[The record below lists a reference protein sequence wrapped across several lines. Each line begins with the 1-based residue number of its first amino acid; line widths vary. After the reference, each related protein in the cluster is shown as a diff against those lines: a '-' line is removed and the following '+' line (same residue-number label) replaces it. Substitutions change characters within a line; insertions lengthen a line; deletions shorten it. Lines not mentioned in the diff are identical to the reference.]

1 MATLIRMAL
10 LVLALSLFHV
20 SSVLAG
26 DFGHTD
32 PVPDV
37 PVADGRIELPDPAP
51 AAPVPADE
59 AVATTDPGE
68 LPPVTEVPDTASD
81 PIADAVDSAVDPDT
95 VEGAVEREAAA
106 ANRRARLALPEWEEE
121 AVLTHILRSNPVLRT
136 QQELTRAYR
145 PSSGIDRIYHHT
157 QVYAQLG
164 TSNGAAAGIR
174 INIPLDSPLERRQY
188 REKVLAEMTAMDA
201 LRSRV
206 LEDIALVRQTEAD
219 LQASRLRLDFLED
232 RAVWVQDRVTG
243 GYGVVEELWSVTEVL
258 STERANHARLEA
270 ILRAQR
276 RRLASHAGQGQE
288 ELHAYLQGTGGL
300 RGVMATRTGLTHP
313 PTE

>member
-1 MATLIRMAL
+1 MANPIHPVL
-10 LVLALSLFHV
+10 LVLVLSP
-20 SSVLAG
+20 VLTLPVAAT
-26 DFGHTD
+26 DFGDTD

-37 PVADGRIELPDPAP
+37 PVPDGEEELPVVDPAP
-51 AAPVPADE
+51 AGRSPA
-59 AVATTDPGE
+59 GE
-68 LPPVTEVPDTASD
+68 LPPVAETPVEDHAPTTGT
-81 PIADAVDSAVDPDT
+81 DAVTPETLPAVDPAT
-95 VEGAVEREAAA
+95 VDAAVEREARASA
-106 ANRRARLALPEWEEE
+106 QRARLTLPEWKEE

-164 TSNGAAAGIR
+164 TGSGAAAGIR
-174 INIPLDSPLERRQY
+174 IAIPLDSPLERRQY

-288 ELHAYLQGTGGL
+288 DLHAYLQGTGDL
-300 RGVMATRTGLTHP
+300 RGVMATHTGLPHP
-313 PTE
+313 PVE